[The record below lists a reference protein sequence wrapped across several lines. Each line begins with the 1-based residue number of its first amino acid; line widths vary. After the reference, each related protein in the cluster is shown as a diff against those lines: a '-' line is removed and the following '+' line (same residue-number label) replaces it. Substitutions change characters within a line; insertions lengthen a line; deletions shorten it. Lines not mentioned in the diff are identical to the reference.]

1 MTDTA
6 LDQQIEKDIVF
17 GAFAPGSRLIE
28 DRLMRRYGA
37 SRHAIRA
44 AFTALEGK
52 HLVAR
57 EPNRGVEVVEM
68 TPEVV
73 DELYAVRMILETSA
87 ASITHLPVRDTDLV
101 QLKTLC
107 EQHASAY
114 LDGDFHAV
122 FKLNLLFH
130 NCQFKLCGND
140 TLVQA
145 IEDFAR
151 RVQSIRAIKYGDH
164 AHMAR
169 IIAQHREIVAAM
181 EQSDRNRYVAAVRAH
196 LPASAEEYR
205 KIYALRHG
213 TPV

>member
-6 LDQQIEKDIVF
+6 LDQLIEKDIVF
-17 GAFAPGSRLIE
+17 GVFAPGSRLIE

-37 SRHAIRA
+37 SRHTIRA

-87 ASITHLPVRDTDLV
+87 AATTPLPVRDEDLV
-101 QLKTLC
+101 RLNSLC
-107 EQHASAY
+107 EQHVAAY

-130 NCQFKLCGND
+130 NHQFGLCGNA
-140 TLVQA
+140 TLVQT

-151 RVQSIRAIKYGDH
+151 RVQSIRAIKYGDQT
-164 AHMAR
+164 HMAR
-169 IIAQHREIVAAM
+169 IIAQHREIVVAM
-181 EQSDRNRYVAAVRAH
+181 EQCDRDRYVAAVRAH

-205 KIYALRHG
+205 KIHALRHG
-213 TPV
+213 KFA